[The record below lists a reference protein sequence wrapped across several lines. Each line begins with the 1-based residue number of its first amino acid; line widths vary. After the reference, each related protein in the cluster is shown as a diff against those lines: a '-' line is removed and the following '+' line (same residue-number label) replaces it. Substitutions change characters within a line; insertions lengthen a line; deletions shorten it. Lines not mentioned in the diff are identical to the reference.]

1 MIKLDI
7 LLSAKTWNL
16 GEIFCFTRLRYQHFQ
31 IYFSVIGVHQADQN
45 ATKIPTSRVSYL
57 TVNKRWDQVR
67 DSTMQNVRKSQ
78 ILLTKRLR
86 NFLCCRKPST
96 CLNSCVHESGV
107 LVNVSKVRV
116 LFQKVEFPRLDLDLF
131 GPFLFTLQCTG
142 AN

>member
-1 MIKLDI
+1 M
-7 LLSAKTWNL
+7 
-16 GEIFCFTRLRYQHFQ
+16 
-31 IYFSVIGVHQADQN
+31 IGVHQADQN

-67 DSTMQNVRKSQ
+67 DSTMQNVRKK
-78 ILLTKRLR
+78 I
-86 NFLCCRKPST
+86 LCCRKPST

-131 GPFLFTLQCTG
+131 GPLLFTLQCTG